1 MTQIGTNTRWKQNG
15 ITIAGGKG
23 EGNGL
28 NQLNRPSGLYIDNE
42 DQTVYIADTRNHR
55 ILEWKPGATSGQVV
69 AGGNGSGNRADQL
82 NWPRDVIFDKKSNS
96 FIISDPGN
104 LRVMQW
110 PRQKD
115 ARGKTIISDVCCVGL
130 AMDNDGY
137 LYVSDSTKYEVRRW
151 KIGNT
156 SGIVVAGGNGQGNR
170 LDQLDDPRYI
180 FVDEDYSVYVS
191 DGNNHRVMKW
201 KKDAKEGIVVAGGQ
215 GQGGSLSQFSRS
227 RGVIV
232 DQLGIIYVAD
242 CDNNRVMRWA
252 EGATQS
258 SVVVGGSDQGGQPN
272 QLYYPQ
278 DLSFDQQGNLY
289 VADLGNH
296 RIQRFDID

>member
-1 MTQIGTNTRWKQNG
+1 VTQIGTNTRWKQNG